1 MPDKFDEL
9 SEEQLQQA
17 SLPVDKEDVGS
28 RPLAPAKPKKTALW
42 IKILLAFLL
51 LVCLSLFAWVYF
63 LQQSLGVNQNS
74 LLVAQSQIEH
84 LQQRLSVTD
93 EHMSDSKVAM
103 QLHIKDLSEKTDQL
117 WQQMDKLWA
126 SAWRRNQKEI
136 ASMTQSIEALLR
148 EQKNLQKGAGQQS
161 RRLGNLQKGLNT
173 DIEKLQKQVKRMRSK
188 QSKQGDQLQ
197 LLQQQISDA
206 GKSIKQLQAALK
218 QPKADIERLQVG
230 LVQLQQQLQQLSYSV
245 RKLQSQAQTKPA
257 PVVPQ
262 VTVPPAQP

>member
-1 MPDKFDEL
+1 MPEKFDEL
-9 SEEQLQQA
+9 SDEQLQQA
-17 SLPVDKEDVGS
+17 SLPVDKEDVS
-28 RPLAPAKPKKTALW
+28 SHVVVHAKPKKTALW
-42 IKILLAFLL
+42 IKLLLVLLL

-93 EHMSDSKVAM
+93 EHMSDSKVAI

-136 ASMTQSIEALLR
+136 GSMTQSIETLLR
-148 EQKNLQKGAGQQS
+148 EQKGLQKNVTQQG
-161 RRLGNLQKGLNT
+161 RRLANLQKGLSS
-173 DIEKLQKQVKRMRSK
+173 DIEKLQKQLKKMHSK
-188 QSKQGDQLQ
+188 QSKQEDQLQ
-197 LLQQQISDA
+197 LLQQQTSDA
-206 GKSIKQLQAALK
+206 DKSIKQLHKILK
-218 QPKADIERLQVG
+218 RADVERLQLG
-230 LVQLQQQLQQLSYSV
+230 LAQLQQQLQQLNYSV
-245 RKLQSQAQTKPA
+245 RKLQSQVQVKPV
-257 PVVPQ
+257 PVAPQ